1 MLPERVQ
8 VPEPAFNND
17 VMLTTLLFTILP
29 AISAPPAPVPCR
41 VRNLLPAPEAV
52 KLLVNLSKPD
62 ALLAV
67 IVALPVVPAML
78 MVRFVVCPVPVKVK
92 APADVVEPRWIVVP
106 MPAALATPWSPIEET
121 VTPPPPTLRFPVK
134 ELASLS
140 SLQRPPAVDWV
151 TATLPP
157 EVPSEIR
164 PVISFT
170 FEEDALVLIRIRV
183 WVLEVAFELILPP
196 ITNLFVL
203 LGAVLL
209 IVKPPYIKSGAL
221 MLMVVLLVA
230 RPLPSRMVVA
240 FDM

>member
-1 MLPERVQ
+1 ML
-8 VPEPAFNND
+8 
-17 VMLTTLLFTILP
+17 I
-29 AISAPPAPVPCR
+29 
-41 VRNLLPAPEAV
+41 
-52 KLLVNLSKPD
+52 
-62 ALLAV
+62 
-67 IVALPVVPAML
+67 VVPA
-78 MVRFVVCPVPVKVK
+78 
-92 APADVVEPRWIVVP
+92 
-106 MPAALATPWSPIEET
+106 PAALTALWFPIEET
-121 VTPPPPTLRFPVK
+121 YTDPPPIERFPVK

-170 FEEDALVLIRIRV
+170 FREFAVVLIRRRV

-203 LGAVLL
+203 LGAVLF

-221 MLMVVLLVA
+221 IVMVVLEVVRLPASRIVPALVMCSA
-230 RPLPSRMVVA
+230 LPLVVPIV
-240 FDM
+240 